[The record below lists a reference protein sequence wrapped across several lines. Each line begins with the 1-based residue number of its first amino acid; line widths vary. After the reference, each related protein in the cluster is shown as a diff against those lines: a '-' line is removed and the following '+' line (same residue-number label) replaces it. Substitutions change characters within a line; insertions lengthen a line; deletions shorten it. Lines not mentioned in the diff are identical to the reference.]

1 MDYIIGIDGG
11 GTKTE
16 TIAYD
21 LEGNEIAKALT
32 GFSNLVSGKEEAL
45 RNIMSGIKACVDILG
60 REGVKGIYL
69 GLAGVEVGD
78 NKKVVEKEIYD
89 KFNIRPVVKNDSELA
104 LKAMLK
110 GEDGILVISGTGS
123 IVFGI
128 NNGIEGKSGGWG
140 HLLGDEGSG
149 YAISIEAF
157 KRITTEYDEGK
168 PQSALTIRVLKQLNM
183 TTIDDIIGFIYSNPK
198 NEIAAIAPIVANMA
212 NEGDC
217 ICKEIL
223 INEGR
228 RLAITAERL
237 YKKLNFKGAV
247 KVALV
252 GGVIKNVKL
261 LRESF
266 ETYLK
271 NNIAEIVIVDD
282 EVASSKGA
290 YYIHCSL
297 KNA

>member
-21 LEGNEIAKALT
+21 LGGNEIARALT

-45 RNIMSGIKACVDILG
+45 RNIISGIKACVDILG
-60 REGVKGIYL
+60 IDGMKGVYL

-78 NKKVVEKEIYD
+78 NKKVVEKEVYD
-89 KFNIRPVVKNDSELA
+89 NFNITPVVKNDSELA

-128 NNGIEGKSGGWG
+128 NSGSEGKSGGWG

-149 YAISIEAF
+149 YAVSIDAF
-157 KRITTEYDEGK
+157 KRMATEYDEGTQ
-168 PQSALTIRVLKQLNM
+168 QSALTRRVLKHLNM
-183 TTIDDIIGFIYSNPK
+183 ESIDDIVGFIYSNPK
-198 NEIAAIAPIVANMA
+198 NEIASIAPIVARLA
-212 NEGDC
+212 NEGDLLC
-217 ICKEIL
+217 REIL

-228 RLAITAERL
+228 RLAITTERL
-237 YKKLNFKGAV
+237 YKKLAFKGAV

-271 NNIAEIVIVDD
+271 NNISDIVIVDD
-282 EVASSKGA
+282 EVSSSKGA
-290 YYIHCSL
+290 YYLHCNL
-297 KNA
+297 KKA